1 MRSLMTSQGGA
12 AALALVAL
20 FSAGTVASAE
30 GWGNV
35 KGTVKYDKKAKLP
48 DNPVIAP
55 TNDKAYCEKHEKG
68 GKLHRNEWVVDEK
81 TRGIKNVI
89 VWLTPADP
97 KKAETAEWDETKIH
111 PKLKEAPK
119 THEADQPAC
128 TFTPRIIALREETE
142 LIFKNSAEVS
152 HNVSIEGGD
161 LGPKVNV
168 AIPSKKQ
175 FSVGKVK
182 ARHLP
187 IEYKCTIHP
196 WMKGWIASFK
206 HPYFAVTNEKG
217 EFEIKDAPE
226 GEWRL
231 QVWHEGYGFVQK
243 FDKNK
248 QRERG
253 IVIKIK
259 DGETTTVDVPELA
272 RDED

>member
-1 MRSLMTSQGGA
+1 MRSLITSQGGA

-20 FSAGTVASAE
+20 FSAGTFASAA

-35 KGTVKYDKKAKLP
+35 KGTVKYDKGVALPVNPEVKL
-48 DNPVIAP
+48 
-55 TNDKAYCEKHEKG
+55 TNDKEFCEKHEKD
-68 GKLHRNEWVVDEK
+68 GKIHRNEWVVDSK

-97 KKAETAEWDETKIH
+97 KEAETPDWNQKLIH
-111 PKLKEAPK
+111 PKLKDAPAK
-119 THEADQPAC
+119 YEADQPAC

-142 LIFKNSAEVS
+142 LVFKNSAKVS

-161 LGPKVNV
+161 LGPKINT
-168 AIPSKKQ
+168 AIPPGKELSI
-175 FSVGKVK
+175 GKVK
-182 ARHLP
+182 ARHIP

-196 WMKGWIASFK
+196 WMTGRIASFK

-243 FDKNK
+243 TKGK

-253 IVIKIK
+253 IVIQIK
-259 DGETTTVDVPELA
+259 DQQTTEVKVPELA
-272 RDED
+272 KDEE